1 MAGPDQ
7 LKIPNRSADRLRE
20 NQPRRPKDAVAGPV
34 EHVLS
39 LQRTLGN
46 RATSQLVRSWR
57 PAGRLVQ
64 RALRG
69 KPDVVSARNGMLN
82 VVTGPPILEEFAR
95 NDPRSVPSLVGVPA
109 DVQPSGVPG
118 DTWSLDEQEW
128 GLICERTTGEVHL
141 IFGSGGLVDWT
152 DYLDE
157 GTPLAHSHPWR
168 KREKRMIETSG
179 GTHSIAALVPDQG
192 GGLTQEQRTAR
203 QIIVPTVSDFVVPAT
218 QGQREHTVFTP
229 YAVDAQAN
237 VSNPQG
243 AGAQR
248 LVWELSEI
256 QLDRSSPDKS
266 DHRVTG
272 RLTAKGGGT
281 TVWTRRVQA
290 PARNDTEILKSTGYT
305 VIGR

>member
-1 MAGPDQ
+1 VAAPDP
-7 LKIPNRSADRLRE
+7 LKIPYRSADRLSE
-20 NQPRRPKDAVAGPV
+20 NQPRRPRDAVTAPV

-39 LQRTLGN
+39 LQRMLGN
-46 RATSQLVRSWR
+46 RVTSQLVRSWR
-57 PAGRLVQ
+57 PAGQLLQ

-69 KPDVVSARNGMLN
+69 KPNVVSARNGMLN

-95 NDPRSVPSLVGVPA
+95 NDPRSVPNLVGLPA
-109 DVQPSGVPG
+109 EVKPYMPG
-118 DTWSLDEQEW
+118 DVWTLDQQEW

-141 IFGSGGLVDWT
+141 IFAEGGQVDWT
-152 DYLDE
+152 DYLAE

-168 KREKRMIETSG
+168 KGEKRLIETSG

-192 GGLTQEQRTAR
+192 GGLTPEQQTAR
-203 QIIVPTVSDFVVPAT
+203 RIIVPTVSDFVAPAT

-243 AGAQR
+243 AGVPR

-266 DHRVTG
+266 EHRVTG
-272 RLTAKGGGT
+272 RLTAMRAGNA
-281 TVWTRRVQA
+281 VWTRRVQA
-290 PARNDTEILKSTGYT
+290 PARHDTEVLKSTAYT